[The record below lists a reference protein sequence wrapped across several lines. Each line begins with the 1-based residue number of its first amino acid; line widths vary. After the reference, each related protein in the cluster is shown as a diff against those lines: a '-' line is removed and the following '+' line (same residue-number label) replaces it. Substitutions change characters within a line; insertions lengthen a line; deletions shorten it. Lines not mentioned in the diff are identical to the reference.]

1 MSRRDFFEFNTPVK
15 TNDDVKTQTSKLPRG
30 MGNAKTIEPNSEVA
44 HELNK
49 VDLEY
54 AVKALEQI
62 VNETSDP
69 NANSIASD
77 ALEKIS
83 QGDYFEG
90 ARFPY
95 LVRHVPKHKQLVK
108 KSNHVWVKPTVTLES
123 NTYNCKY
130 NGSESIH
137 QLYYNNFTGKWNTI
151 GTPNQPEIITVT
163 APDLIQIN

>member
-1 MSRRDFFEFNTPVK
+1 M
-15 TNDDVKTQTSKLPRG
+15 SKLDTTEISAKDFKAKLDTMTR
-30 MGNAKTIEPNSEVA
+30 NAIEIEPNSETA
-44 HELNK
+44 HELNRI
-49 VDLEY
+49 DLEY

-77 ALEKIS
+77 ALEKVS

-90 ARFPY
+90 KRFPY
-95 LVRHVPKHKQLVK
+95 LLRHMPKHKQPVK
-108 KSNHVWVKPTVTLES
+108 KDNFVWAKPTVTLES

-137 QLYYNNFTGKWNTI
+137 QLYYNNFTSKWNTI
-151 GTPNQPEIITVT
+151 GTPNQPEITVT

>member
-1 MSRRDFFEFNTPVK
+1 M
-15 TNDDVKTQTSKLPRG
+15 SKLNTTEISAKDFKAKLDTMTR
-30 MGNAKTIEPNSEVA
+30 NAITIEPDSEAA

-49 VDLEY
+49 MDLEY
-54 AVKALEQI
+54 AIKALEEI
-62 VNETSDP
+62 LDETSDP
-69 NANSIASD
+69 TANSIAAD
-77 ALEKIS
+77 ALEKVS

-95 LVRHVPKHKQLVK
+95 LLRHVPKHKQPVK
-108 KSNHVWVKPTVTLES
+108 KDNFVWAKPTVTLES

-151 GTPNQPEIITVT
+151 GTPTEPEITVT
-163 APDLIQIN
+163 APDLIRIN

>member
-15 TNDDVKTQTSKLPRG
+15 TEEEFKAKLDSMTR
-30 MGNAKTIEPNSEVA
+30 NAIKIEPDSEAA

-69 NANSIASD
+69 NANNIASD
-77 ALEKIS
+77 ALEKVS

-90 ARFPY
+90 KRFPY
-95 LVRHVPKHKQLVK
+95 LLRHKVK
-108 KSNHVWVKPTVTLES
+108 
-123 NTYNCKY
+123 
-130 NGSESIH
+130 I
-137 QLYYNNFTGKWNTI
+137 
-151 GTPNQPEIITVT
+151 
-163 APDLIQIN
+163 

>member
-62 VNETSDP
+62 LEETSDP

-151 GTPNQPEIITVT
+151 GTPNQPEVVIT
-163 APDLIQIN
+163 APDLVQIN

>member
-15 TNDDVKTQTSKLPRG
+15 TEEEFKAKIDTMTR
-30 MGNAKTIEPNSEVA
+30 NAIKIEPDSEAA

-77 ALEKIS
+77 ALEKVS

-95 LVRHVPKHKQLVK
+95 LVRHVPKHKQL
-108 KSNHVWVKPTVTLES
+108 
-123 NTYNCKY
+123 
-130 NGSESIH
+130 
-137 QLYYNNFTGKWNTI
+137 
-151 GTPNQPEIITVT
+151 
-163 APDLIQIN
+163 

>member
-15 TNDDVKTQTSKLPRG
+15 TNDDVKTQTIKLPRG
-30 MGNAKTIEPNSEVA
+30 MGKGKVIEPDSEAA

-49 VDLEY
+49 MDLEY
-54 AVKALEQI
+54 AIKALEKI
-62 VNETSDP
+62 LDETSDP
-69 NANSIASD
+69 NANSIAAD
-77 ALEKIS
+77 ALEKVS

-95 LVRHVPKHKQLVK
+95 LVRHVPKHKQRVK
-108 KSNHVWVKPTVTLES
+108 KDNFVWAKPTVTLES

-130 NGSESIH
+130 NGSDIIH
-137 QLYYNNFTGKWNTI
+137 QLYYNNFTGQWSTI
-151 GTPNQPEIITVT
+151 GTPNQPEVVIT

>member
-1 MSRRDFFEFNTPVK
+1 M
-15 TNDDVKTQTSKLPRG
+15 SKLNTTEISAKDFKAKLDTMTR
-30 MGNAKTIEPNSEVA
+30 NAIEIEPNSEAA

-49 VDLEY
+49 MDLEY
-54 AVKALEQI
+54 AIKALEEI
-62 VNETSDP
+62 LDETSDP
-69 NANSIASD
+69 TANSIAAD
-77 ALEKIS
+77 ALEKVS

-90 ARFPY
+90 ERFPY
-95 LVRHVPKHKQLVK
+95 LVRHMPKHKQPVK
-108 KSNHVWVKPTVTLES
+108 KDNFTWAEPTVTLES

-151 GTPNQPEIITVT
+151 GTPNQPEITTVT